1 MPKRP
6 VVFAL
11 AAWLAVGPVLSAA
24 PPAEPDLAAGIRQVE
39 EGDYSA
45 AVITLDRAARQLASQ
60 KDRGHDLAR
69 AYLYLGIAY
78 VGLGSETS
86 ARARFRD
93 ALAQSQDLRL
103 DPEQFPPKVIELF
116 EKARDENRVP
126 AASAPAAA
134 GTVAAAPAPQPS
146 PEAKKGKSKTPY
158 LLIGLGGAAAAGV
171 ALAAGG
177 GGDSGG
183 AASTSGPPATV
194 PSGNK
199 TETFNGAVS
208 GNCQSDTVSYRVVPS
223 ASGTLE
229 ALLSWTDR
237 ERVLTMYLGDGN
249 TSEATAK
256 LAQSSPASN
265 TSARMS
271 TAVQNRT
278 YFVFVEQVG
287 GGPCVMFTLTL
298 TYPQ

>member
-1 MPKRP
+1 MPKHP
-6 VVFAL
+6 VVYAL
-11 AAWLAVGPVLSAA
+11 AAWLALGRVLSAA

-39 EGDYSA
+39 DGDYSA
-45 AVITLDRAARQLASQ
+45 AVITLDRAARALQGE
-60 KDRGHDLAR
+60 KDRAHDLAR

-116 EKARDENRVP
+116 ERARDENRVP
-126 AASAPAAA
+126 AAPAAA
-134 GTVAAAPAPQPS
+134 GPSAPVPAPQPT

-194 PSGNK
+194 PSANK
-199 TETFNGAVS
+199 TETFNGSVS

-237 ERVLTMYLGDGN
+237 DRVLTMYLGDGN

-256 LAQSSPASN
+256 LAQSTPASN

-271 TAVQNRT
+271 TAVQNKT
-278 YFVFVEQVG
+278 YYVFVEQVG